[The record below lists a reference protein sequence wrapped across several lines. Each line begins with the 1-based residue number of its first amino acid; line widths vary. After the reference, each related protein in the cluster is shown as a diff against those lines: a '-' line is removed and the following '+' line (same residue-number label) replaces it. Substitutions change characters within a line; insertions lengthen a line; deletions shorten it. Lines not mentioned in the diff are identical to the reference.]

1 MEGITG
7 LPAIEHFGLHLVPL
21 FFVYKR
27 RSVSEEQ
34 FKQTFHAHTGVEILI
49 VHEGTG
55 TLILDQRSYAVSPGT
70 ICVFQPYQLHDIV
83 MDVSEDKPFV
93 RSIVHYEPAHYEA
106 YFDHWPSLQGFYNYL
121 NKSSLGAPCR
131 FGPEAM
137 DALSPVLADMN
148 GRMPGLTRAQYYE
161 EFSLFL
167 LAFLRAF
174 KPHWERAHIDA
185 GKTAHDSR
193 TLHPVERI
201 MGWVERHYREPFR
214 LEKLS
219 RELHLSAHHLSH
231 LFKESTGGS
240 ITDYV
245 TAKRMQQAVTL
256 LLSGDE
262 SISRIAEEV
271 GMPNCSHFCK
281 QFKAR
286 FGSTPHQYRKRV
298 QEANGR

>member
-1 MEGITG
+1 M
-7 LPAIEHFGLHLVPL
+7 PAIEHFGLHLVPL

-55 TLILDQRSYAVSPGT
+55 TLILDGRSYEVAPGT
-70 ICVFQPYQLHDIV
+70 ICVFQPYQLHDVV
-83 MDVSEDKPFV
+83 MNISEETPFV
-93 RSIVHYEPAHYEA
+93 RSIVHYEPTPYEA
-106 YFDHWPSLQGFYNYL
+106 YFDRWPSLLSFFHYL
-121 NKSSLGAPCR
+121 NKGNLSGPCR

-137 DALSPVLADMN
+137 EILTSILASMSD
-148 GRMPGLTRAQYYE
+148 RMPGLTPDQYYE

-167 LAFLRAF
+167 LSFLRSF
-174 KPHWERAHIDA
+174 KPYWEQAHADA
-185 GKTAHDSR
+185 GKAAHDSR
-193 TLHPVERI
+193 PLHPAERI

-219 RELHLSAHHLSH
+219 RELHLSEHHLSH

-245 TAKRMQQAVTL
+245 TATRMQQAVML
-256 LLSGDE
+256 LLSGDDP
-262 SISRIAEEV
+262 IARIAEEV

-298 QEANGR
+298 QAANFGKPT